1 MADRVPEAWGPGET
15 ALGRGRA
22 RACESLGTER
32 GRPIRGSIIH
42 RGAAI
47 AALVRNRRSTQR

>member
-22 RACESLGTER
+22 RACESLGNRER
-32 GRPIRGSIIH
+32 QANLGQHHSPAGAL
-42 RGAAI
+42 AAI
-47 AALVRNRRSTQR
+47 VKR